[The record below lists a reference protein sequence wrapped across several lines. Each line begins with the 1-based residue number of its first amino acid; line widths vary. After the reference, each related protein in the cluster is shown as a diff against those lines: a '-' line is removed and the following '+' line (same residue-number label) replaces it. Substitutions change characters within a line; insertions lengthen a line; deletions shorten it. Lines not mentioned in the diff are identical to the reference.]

1 MSDTNL
7 TKATESEKGDETTVA
22 ECPRWGTAEDFLA
35 DLILNS
41 AGDDEAVCLA
51 IAHTTYW
58 REPDGRAQFLTDTIR
73 TIAGKLRAR

>member
-1 MSDTNL
+1 MD
-7 TKATESEKGDETTVA
+7 KDRDAEKGDVTIVA

-35 DLILNS
+35 DLILIS

-58 REPDGRAQFLTDTIR
+58 REPDGRAQLLTDTIR
-73 TIAGKLRAR
+73 AMAGKLRAR